1 MFIIVFLLTLLSIPR
16 VLLKPTLVESGEFD
30 DTVLDDET
38 RAKRQAQ
45 FFELLH
51 QAIEKYANCAN
62 EHLAPLRAL
71 ANYKQYET
79 FVYPEG
85 YSQSSQPIVGATNN
99 RNKPKVKCTKVNLC
113 SIQQPQAH
121 SKLKYNSKSPT
132 LLGRP
137 QEPKTQVAQANR
149 RYFPYNPN
157 VRLPSYGSNRPRNMP
172 PAYSPVSKNF
182 TYFPFNRTLFN
193 QLLYGPSLANRK
205 GIIITPTQNPKDETI
220 NTKPGTENKSCDC
233 TKRTTEN
240 PPTTHDN
247 LKQETPINSENKQGT
262 EKSSTTTTTTEA
274 GPIVGSIQDQSAKTI
289 KPKSCGCLKKTT
301 SIAQTQPILTLTSTE
316 RDPLLGKSNDK
327 ISASKQIHNFFNTK
341 LATDKLAHIGMKDP
355 YSNQNL
361 NLLFLQLDIMAHNES
376 KEDLKQILQ
385 KLNALKSALKITE
398 STDDKTK
405 TTKAFSTSTMAPIS
419 TTSPTT
425 LKSTRSTL
433 TTTKVHDSPLVGAK
447 EPELTATTIKVQE
460 SSVVT
465 HTEPELLSTTVQAQ
479 QPSLLTTKDP
489 DVFSTTMK
497 IQESTQTSTK
507 EPEIVTKIVEDLN
520 KIENQNNVKTLKEA
534 PNLQLHKPSNLNN
547 AQTKQTEAILKTEN
561 SKKESNENI
570 VNNTPSTPP
579 IKTTLKSEKNSSP
592 LLKAIEDFSQK
603 LNLNQDEDIT
613 AVTSSPPLQL
623 NITSS
628 KDLARITNQMHT
640 IVTSTANKTSQGSTQ
655 QQHNKSGDVMII
667 KKTITNKKT
676 FSTNNA
682 NITIPHVVPNTLKH
696 TNNGSFSNSTI
707 TISISSNGSFKK
719 VQVEQ
724 QTPSDKN
731 LEINEKENM
740 NMGNSKIHSID
751 MKATDSRYVKY
762 IQNPQRKD
770 SYTEP
775 ILSEIYPVNSKSK
788 TKPPLSLYWHKI
800 EEKPLKAKQV
810 PNKVFKIFQS
820 DDYDDDEDEN
830 EDNDSEAEENLSI
843 LLKECNDFDD
853 ITDYDESDSEEDD
866 HKTRFRDLC
875 RHITYLT

>member
-1 MFIIVFLLTLLSIPR
+1 MILT
-16 VLLKPTLVESGEFD
+16 
-30 DTVLDDET
+30 
-38 RAKRQAQ
+38 
-45 FFELLH
+45 
-51 QAIEKYANCAN
+51 AIEKYANCAN

-85 YSQSSQPIVGATNN
+85 YSQSTQPIVGATNN

-113 SIQQPQAH
+113 SIQQPQTH

-137 QEPKTQVAQANR
+137 QEPKKQVAQANR

-157 VRLPSYGSNRPRNMP
+157 VRLTFIW
-172 PAYSPVSKNF
+172 K
-182 TYFPFNRTLFN
+182 
-193 QLLYGPSLANRK
+193 K

-240 PPTTHDN
+240 PPTTHEN

-301 SIAQTQPILTLTSTE
+301 SIAQTQPILTLTPTSTE
-316 RDPLLGKSNDK
+316 PEPLLGKSNDK
-327 ISASKQIHNFFNTK
+327 TNSSKQIQNFFNTK
-341 LATDKLAHIGMKDP
+341 LATDKLTHIGMKDP

-398 STDDKTK
+398 PTDDKTE

-419 TTSPTT
+419 TISPTS
-425 LKSTRSTL
+425 LKSAISPS
-433 TTTKVHDSPLVGAK
+433 TTTKVRESPLVGAK
-447 EPELTATTIKVQE
+447 EPELIVTTIKVQE

-507 EPEIVTKIVEDLN
+507 EPEIVTKILEDLN

-534 PNLQLHKPSNLNN
+534 PNLQLK
-547 AQTKQTEAILKTEN
+547 AILKTEN
-561 SKKESNENI
+561 SKKESNKI
-570 VNNTPSTPP
+570 IINTTPNTPP
-579 IKTTLKSEKNSSP
+579 IHTTLKSEKNSSP

-628 KDLARITNQMHT
+628 KDLARITNQLHT

-655 QQHNKSGDVMII
+655 QQHNKSGD
-667 KKTITNKKT
+667 KT

-682 NITIPHVVPNTLKH
+682 NITIPHEDPNTLKH

-740 NMGNSKIHSID
+740 NMELDLQFFLNLLIISVFLKI
-751 MKATDSRYVKY
+751 
-762 IQNPQRKD
+762 
-770 SYTEP
+770 
-775 ILSEIYPVNSKSK
+775 
-788 TKPPLSLYWHKI
+788 
-800 EEKPLKAKQV
+800 
-810 PNKVFKIFQS
+810 
-820 DDYDDDEDEN
+820 
-830 EDNDSEAEENLSI
+830 
-843 LLKECNDFDD
+843 
-853 ITDYDESDSEEDD
+853 
-866 HKTRFRDLC
+866 
-875 RHITYLT
+875 